1 MKRLHLFFTVIAVLC
16 FSLSTFAG
24 ERKFIVV
31 LDPGHGGSDPGAT
44 RNGIFESR
52 INLAVSLLV
61 GEMLKKHPDIK
72 VAYTRTKDIRL
83 EPSER
88 MRIANEAEGD
98 IFISIHVN
106 AAYNERRKKD
116 VTEIHGVEV
125 YIQTV
130 ENTNRK
136 TNTLKQKGAITVVDE
151 SGKEVDKKLDAS
163 QNAAFQAIYEI
174 KQAQIFNLSNNLAKY
189 IGQELGAEERNM
201 RGVKQQSLYVTWQ
214 TVTPSILVE
223 IGYITNP
230 KEREFMASKEGQKSI
245 ATGIYNGILKYK
257 KDFDQSKEA
266 LTAKPTDEPIELYST
281 LKEEEKAQQS
291 TTTTTQ
297 TVKEP
302 EPQKQ
307 AETPKPATKDEV
319 VFMWQI
325 FSTSSPLKDDDPRF
339 KRMKCTYYKQDGM
352 YKYVYGGSTSYKEVA
367 AMREQVKSLFPD
379 AFMIAL
385 KNGERVDINKVRK

>member
-1 MKRLHLFFTVIAVLC
+1 MIMAVFC
-16 FSLSTFAG
+16 LSMNAFAD
-24 ERKFIVV
+24 ERKFTVV

-44 RNGIFESR
+44 RNGVFESH
-52 INLAVSLLV
+52 INLAVAKLV
-61 GEMLKKHPDIK
+61 GEMLEKHPDIK

-88 MRIANEAEGD
+88 MRIANDAQGD

-106 AAYNERRKKD
+106 AAYNERRKRD

-151 SGKEVDKKLDAS
+151 SGNEVDKRFDAS

-223 IGYITNP
+223 VGYITNK

-245 ATGIYNGILKYK
+245 ATGIYNGILRYK

-266 LTAKPTDEPIELYST
+266 LTAIPTAEPIELYTT
-281 LKEEEKAQQS
+281 LKEEEKAPQA
-291 TTTTTQ
+291 TTTPVPA
-297 TVKEP
+297 VKEP
-302 EPQKQ
+302 EQKKP
-307 AETPKPATKDEV
+307 ADTPKPANKDEV
-319 VFMWQI
+319 LFMWQI
-325 FSTSSPLKDDDPRF
+325 FSTSAPLQDGDPRF
-339 KRMKCTYYKQDGM
+339 KRLKCNYYKQDGM
-352 YKYVYGGSTSYKEVA
+352 YKYVYGSSTSYQEVA

-385 KNGERVDINKVRK
+385 KNGERVDISKVRK